1 MRKLTIL
8 AKALESSILRKS
20 GNGERFS
27 ATTGWG
33 GIRIDE
39 YKPFTLQAIL
49 IVQLHSFQVDHAF
62 GIHEDTELVMLD
74 YSIAIFFGCER
85 QVVR

>member
-1 MRKLTIL
+1 MLTVL
-8 AKALESSILRKS
+8 AKALEFSLLRKS

-27 ATTGWG
+27 ATTGRG
-33 GIRIDE
+33 GIGIDK
-39 YKPFTLQAIL
+39 YKSFALQAIL

-74 YSIAIFFGCER
+74 YRITIFFGCER
-85 QVVR
+85 QIVR

>member
-1 MRKLTIL
+1 MRILNVL
-8 AKALESSILRKS
+8 AKPLEFSLLMKS
-20 GNGERFS
+20 GDGERFS
-27 ATTGWG
+27 ATTGRG
-33 GIRIDE
+33 GIGIDE

-74 YSIAIFFGCER
+74 YRIAIFFGCER